1 MPKYITKKQLII
13 CNNLAEDLGFNQSIN
28 PEFFN
33 HIPEGIYE
41 VVFSM
46 PHNEDHMRTMVRF
59 PITDSL
65 KKKFPKEKRDT
76 IDLKLD
82 MTFDDYEDLP
92 ETDILKNI
100 DQTFNRMS
108 NELKRRLN

>member
-1 MPKYITKKQLII
+1 MPKYITKKQLITI
-13 CNNLAEDLGFNQSIN
+13 NNLAEDLGFNQSIN

-82 MTFDDYEDLP
+82 MTWDIYEDLP
-92 ETDILKNI
+92 ETDVLKNI
-100 DQTFNRMS
+100 NQTFNRMS